1 MLASTARSF
10 IALEQ
15 SRRAVGDGLSGSE
28 RANLVAKKLCLHGVI
43 ISLTLNQM
51 VKYSSETLNR
61 TFAALADPTRRRI
74 LAHLARG
81 DKRVTHL
88 ARPHAMS
95 LPAVS
100 KHLRVL
106 EKAGLLRRRRYGR
119 VHEMQLDAKPLKQ
132 AAQWVEEYRKF
143 WEGSLDRLAEY
154 LERTAPPTKQKRN
167 NVRSTC
173 VLCVLPTLLLSPSR
187 ARAPVVD

>member
-1 MLASTARSF
+1 
-10 IALEQ
+10 
-15 SRRAVGDGLSGSE
+15 
-28 RANLVAKKLCLHGVI
+28 
-43 ISLTLNQM
+43 M
-51 VKYSSETLNR
+51 VKYSSALNR

-81 DKRVTHL
+81 HQRVTHL
-88 ARPHAMS
+88 AERHAMS

-119 VHEMQLDAKPLKQ
+119 IHEMRLDAKPLRQ

-143 WEGSLDRLAEY
+143 WQGSLDRLAEY
-154 LERTAPPTKQKRN
+154 LEKENRPSEKRKTK
-167 NVRSTC
+167 
-173 VLCVLPTLLLSPSR
+173 
-187 ARAPVVD
+187 

>member
-1 MLASTARSF
+1 
-10 IALEQ
+10 
-15 SRRAVGDGLSGSE
+15 
-28 RANLVAKKLCLHGVI
+28 
-43 ISLTLNQM
+43 M
-51 VKYSSETLNR
+51 VKYSPTTLNR
-61 TFAALADPTRRRI
+61 TFAALADPTRRRL

-81 DKRVTHL
+81 DRGVTAW

-143 WEGSLDRLAEY
+143 WEGSLDRLAAY
-154 LERTAPPTKQKRN
+154 LEKTSKKKAKKGE
-167 NVRSTC
+167 V
-173 VLCVLPTLLLSPSR
+173 
-187 ARAPVVD
+187 

>member
-1 MLASTARSF
+1 
-10 IALEQ
+10 
-15 SRRAVGDGLSGSE
+15 
-28 RANLVAKKLCLHGVI
+28 
-43 ISLTLNQM
+43 M
-51 VKYSSETLNR
+51 VKYSPEALNR

-88 ARPHAMS
+88 AQPHDMS

-119 VHEMQLDAKPLKQ
+119 VHEMQLQAKPLKQ

-143 WEGSLDRLAEY
+143 WEGSLDRLADY
-154 LERTAPPTKQKRN
+154 LEKTAQP
-167 NVRSTC
+167 
-173 VLCVLPTLLLSPSR
+173 PSR
-187 ARAPVVD
+187 KKAK

>member
-1 MLASTARSF
+1 
-10 IALEQ
+10 
-15 SRRAVGDGLSGSE
+15 
-28 RANLVAKKLCLHGVI
+28 
-43 ISLTLNQM
+43 M
-51 VKYSSETLNR
+51 VKYNPATLDR

-74 LAHLARG
+74 LAHLSHG

-106 EKAGLLRRRRYGR
+106 EKAGLLRRRRQGR

-132 AAQWVEEYRKF
+132 AARWVEEYRKF
-143 WEGSLDRLAEY
+143 WEGSLDRLAAY
-154 LERTAPPTKQKRN
+154 LERTKRDAGKKEN
-167 NVRSTC
+167 R
-173 VLCVLPTLLLSPSR
+173 
-187 ARAPVVD
+187 

>member
-1 MLASTARSF
+1 
-10 IALEQ
+10 
-15 SRRAVGDGLSGSE
+15 
-28 RANLVAKKLCLHGVI
+28 
-43 ISLTLNQM
+43 M
-51 VKYSSETLNR
+51 VKYSPKTLDR
-61 TFAALADPTRRRI
+61 TFAALADPTRRHI
-74 LAHLARG
+74 LAHLASG
-81 DKRVTHL
+81 DKCVTHL

-143 WEGSLDRLAEY
+143 WEGSLDRLAAY
-154 LERTAPPTKQKRN
+154 LEKTKKATGREG
-167 NVRSTC
+167 T
-173 VLCVLPTLLLSPSR
+173 T
-187 ARAPVVD
+187 

>member
-1 MLASTARSF
+1 
-10 IALEQ
+10 
-15 SRRAVGDGLSGSE
+15 
-28 RANLVAKKLCLHGVI
+28 
-43 ISLTLNQM
+43 M
-51 VKYSSETLNR
+51 VKYYSATLNR
-61 TFAALADPTRRRI
+61 TFAALADPTRRRL

-81 DKRVTHL
+81 DQRVTHL

-119 VHEMQLDAKPLKQ
+119 VHQMQLDAKPLRQ

-143 WEGSLDRLAEY
+143 WDGSLDRLAEY
-154 LERTAPPTKQKRN
+154 LEKQNQPLERRKTKQRE
-167 NVRSTC
+167 TDMCPAC
-173 VLCVLPTLLLSPSR
+173 VANITL
-187 ARAPVVD
+187 

>member
-1 MLASTARSF
+1 
-10 IALEQ
+10 
-15 SRRAVGDGLSGSE
+15 
-28 RANLVAKKLCLHGVI
+28 
-43 ISLTLNQM
+43 M
-51 VKYSSETLNR
+51 VKHYSKTLNR

-81 DKRVTHL
+81 DRRVTDL
-88 ARPHAMS
+88 ARPYAMS

-119 VHEMQLDAKPLKQ
+119 VHEMQLEAKPLKK

-154 LERTAPPTKQKRN
+154 LEKTKPDGKKGK
-167 NVRSTC
+167 V
-173 VLCVLPTLLLSPSR
+173 
-187 ARAPVVD
+187 

>member
-1 MLASTARSF
+1 
-10 IALEQ
+10 
-15 SRRAVGDGLSGSE
+15 
-28 RANLVAKKLCLHGVI
+28 
-43 ISLTLNQM
+43 M
-51 VKYSSETLNR
+51 VKYPSATLNR

-81 DKRVTHL
+81 NYRVTHL

-119 VHEMQLDAKPLKQ
+119 VHEMELDAEPLKK

-143 WEGSLDRLAEY
+143 WEGSLDRLAAY
-154 LERTAPPTKQKRN
+154 LEKTNKAAGKKGK
-167 NVRSTC
+167 
-173 VLCVLPTLLLSPSR
+173 
-187 ARAPVVD
+187 A

>member
-1 MLASTARSF
+1 M
-10 IALEQ
+10 I
-15 SRRAVGDGLSGSE
+15 
-28 RANLVAKKLCLHGVI
+28 LVI
-43 ISLTLNQM
+43 LNQM
-51 VKYSSETLNR
+51 VKYSSRTLNQ
-61 TFAALADPTRRRI
+61 TFAALADPTRRQI

-81 DKRVTHL
+81 DRRVTDL

-119 VHEMQLDAKPLKQ
+119 VHEMQLDAKPLKE

-143 WEGSLDRLAEY
+143 WEGSLDRLAAY
-154 LERTAPPTKQKRN
+154 LDKTAERTQKKE
-167 NVRSTC
+167 
-173 VLCVLPTLLLSPSR
+173 
-187 ARAPVVD
+187 AQ

>member
-1 MLASTARSF
+1 
-10 IALEQ
+10 
-15 SRRAVGDGLSGSE
+15 
-28 RANLVAKKLCLHGVI
+28 
-43 ISLTLNQM
+43 M
-51 VKYSSETLNR
+51 VKYSPTPLNR

-81 DKRVTHL
+81 DQRVTHL
-88 ARPHAMS
+88 ARPHNMS

-119 VHEMQLDAKPLKQ
+119 VHEMQLNAAPLKK

-143 WEGSLDRLAEY
+143 WEGSLDRLADY
-154 LERTAPPTKQKRN
+154 LEKTSKPAAKKGKF
-167 NVRSTC
+167 
-173 VLCVLPTLLLSPSR
+173 
-187 ARAPVVD
+187 